1 MSPKEFSIYNGRTI
15 MKLLSSSS
23 RYCTRVDCAVFLQ
36 PYFEPSAQKR
46 DSPVSHSYITRQLNN
61 IAASLLTQE
70 EYFTLLTPS
79 DSSVSQKS
87 CLACSA
93 DAQGHEAALPE
104 VPAWADAAVQE
115 QWQQP
120 VPATSCQHVPSQ
132 SCQELSFPPCPPLLV
147 HCASVGGQPGSGLLP
162 KPHSLDNEIQHTA
175 KRLCD
180 KCGRFKPVS
189 RPSSSYVQ
197 TQTAEM
203 LPPAPLQFLSKC
215 AKMQL

>member
-1 MSPKEFSIYNGRTI
+1 

-23 RYCTRVDCAVFLQ
+23 RYCTWVDCAVFLQ

-147 HCASVGGQPGSGLLP
+147 QEWVDNLALACSQSPILLTMRFSTQLRGFVTNVAGLNL
-162 KPHSLDNEIQHTA
+162 SQGL
-175 KRLCD
+175 
-180 KCGRFKPVS
+180 
-189 RPSSSYVQ
+189 
-197 TQTAEM
+197 
-203 LPPAPLQFLSKC
+203 PAPMCRHRRLKC
-215 AKMQL
+215 CLLLLCSF

>member
-1 MSPKEFSIYNGRTI
+1 

-23 RYCTRVDCAVFLQ
+23 RYCTRVDCAVLLQ

-70 EYFTLLTPS
+70 EYFSLPTPS

-93 DAQGHEAALPE
+93 DFQGREAALPE

-120 VPATSCQHVPSQ
+120 VLATSWPAHAQSVLPRALLPTLSHPSWSTVPLWLDSLALACSQ
-132 SCQELSFPPCPPLLV
+132 SPILLTMRFSTQLRGFVTNVAGLNLSQSLSAPMCRHRRLKCCLL
-147 HCASVGGQPGSGLLP
+147 LLC
-162 KPHSLDNEIQHTA
+162 S
-175 KRLCD
+175 
-180 KCGRFKPVS
+180 F
-189 RPSSSYVQ
+189 
-197 TQTAEM
+197 
-203 LPPAPLQFLSKC
+203 
-215 AKMQL
+215 